1 MQRATSLFLL
11 LLLFFCSCAVPI
23 YVLPDTDTPE
33 ARETIKEGAAYLD
46 VKLKFVEEKDDAV
59 ITIQFYKPQPGGVC
73 GEEVRSGTCMRRV
86 RSCNSSITTGHEI
99 GHALG
104 LKHVRKIHPDPE
116 QDKKLRT
123 DNLMDPI
130 APAANPTVTDE
141 QKTIVKVYATG
152 LATCKRHL

>member
-11 LLLFFCSCAVPI
+11 LFLCSCAVPI

-33 ARETIKEGAAYLD
+33 ARETIEEGAAYLD

-59 ITIQFYKPQPGGVC
+59 ITIRFDKPRPDGVC
-73 GEEVRSGTCMRRV
+73 GEEVRSGVCMRKV
-86 RSCNSSITTGHEI
+86 WSCNGPVLVGHEI

-104 LKHVRKIHPDPE
+104 LKHIRKRDPDPKK
-116 QDKKLRT
+116 DKKLRT
-123 DNLMDPI
+123 QNLMDPI
-130 APAANPTVTDE
+130 APAVHPTVTDE